1 MTRAS
6 AVERQGRLL
15 DHLDQCAVCQRFKYC
30 PVGRLLQRQ
39 VREARGALRP
49 M

>member
-1 MTRAS
+1 MTLAT

-15 DHLDQCAVCQRFKYC
+15 DHLDRCAVCQGFKYC
-30 PVGRLLQRQ
+30 PTGKLLQRQ
-39 VREARGALRP
+39 VREARRALRP